1 MTELLT
7 HFKSQR
13 SLIVNLIIAAVGL
26 LTAIGLVPPGFVLTP
41 EQVAANF
48 DQIAGAIAI
57 VGAVVNFL
65 LNLKPNADKK
75 ASE

>member
-1 MTELLT
+1 MTELLN

-13 SLIVNLIIAAVGL
+13 SLIVNLIIAAVGI